1 MLQTCRYISAT
12 RCLMLG
18 KYFFAR
24 MKEERSKTKTGDES
38 DISSWVKKIRKIEA
52 KKNAEKEKAFGVG
65 ECGEDGV
72 NHTNA

>member
-52 KKNAEKEKAFGVG
+52 KKNAEKEKALQMSKLLEEQV
-65 ECGEDGV
+65 
-72 NHTNA
+72 